1 MSKLTIMK
9 KQTSLLPISDP
20 KQFVKEGGEILLPRY
35 RTGDPRNYRLDL
47 GNGVLNLEGRDH
59 VTKPGESFKV
69 IPIAFRCLEHGLF
82 AKEVKKWCEVYFINE
97 AGHLSVFLFHG
108 YSVDNLSRATRD
120 LFYQERSLCE
130 VVWTVKLVSK
140 TNKDKQ
146 SYFIADF
153 DFEPMD
159 EADLL
164 VLKNLRE
171 GIINTYYHIYRSDTA
186 DTKTLFA
193 ENWSDGKVPTAQE
206 LAAEQQR
213 QQDLLKEFATK
224 EEKAAI
230 QQAAKTT
237 TPKEKKKPQ
246 VQAA

>member
-1 MSKLTIMK
+1 MK

-47 GNGVLNLEGRDH
+47 GNGVLNLEGREQ
-59 VTKPGESFKV
+59 VSKPGESIKV

-82 AKEVKKWCEVYFINE
+82 GQEVKKWCEVYFINE
-97 AGHLSVFLFHG
+97 LGHLSVFLFHG
-108 YSVDNLSRATRD
+108 YSVANLSQATRD
-120 LFYQERSLCE
+120 LYYQERSLCE
-130 VVWTVKLVSK
+130 VVWNIKLEQKV
-140 TNKDKQ
+140 NKEGQK
-146 SYFIADF
+146 YYMADF
-153 DFEPMD
+153 TFDPIND
-159 EADLL
+159 EGLTI
-164 VLKNLRE
+164 LKNLQE

-193 ENWSDGKVPTAQE
+193 ENWSDGKVPTKQE
-206 LAAEQQR
+206 LAADQQR
-213 QQDLLKEFATK
+213 QQGLLKEFATK

-237 TPKEKKKPQ
+237 TPKEKKAQ